1 MAYDNADMHGIDG
14 YTRTGGFFFFSLST
28 LQTDRENDAFIL
40 LSRDG
45 LKRPALVALIDQQ
58 DTLLALYGH

>member
-1 MAYDNADMHGIDG
+1 MGIHV
-14 YTRTGGFFFFSLST
+14 RGGFFFSLST